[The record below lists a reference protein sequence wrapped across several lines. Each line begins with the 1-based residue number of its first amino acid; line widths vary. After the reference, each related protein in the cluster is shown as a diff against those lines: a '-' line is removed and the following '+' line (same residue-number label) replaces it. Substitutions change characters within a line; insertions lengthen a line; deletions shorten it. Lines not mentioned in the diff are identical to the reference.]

1 MTSSKKTPSTVRLR
15 PHQVSS
21 HNPASRHH
29 RAPLRLTRSLRVA
42 RLFRSRQ
49 RRRPH
54 LPENANQSNSKR
66 YQAHG
71 NGAARCGSA
80 ATSRPMT
87 RPNHP
92 GSWRSAT
99 VKRPRPRPPDRIPRR
114 RRTWVFNRQ
123 PQPRKRRR
131 QPRLRD
137 QPRRDQP
144 RRDQPRRQ
152 PRLRDQPRR
161 DQPRR
166 DQKRLR
172 DHLLH
177 RRPSNPHRMVSH
189 PKPSR
194 FAQARNRPRNLAL
207 KTHLIQR
214 LRCR

>member
-1 MTSSKKTPSTVRLR
+1 MTSSRKTPSTVRLR

-21 HNPASRHH
+21 HNPASSHG
-29 RAPLRLTRSLRVA
+29 RAPRRSTRSLRVA

-49 RRRPH
+49 RHRPH
-54 LPENANQSNSKR
+54 LPENANQSSSKR
-66 YQAHG
+66 CQAHG

-80 ATSRPMT
+80 ATPRSMT

-92 GSWRSAT
+92 GSSRSAT

-144 RRDQPRRQ
+144 RR
-152 PRLRDQPRR
+152 LH
-161 DQPRR
+161 
-166 DQKRLR
+166 
-172 DHLLH
+172 HLLH